1 MPSSQVVL
9 DGLRAIANT
18 WQGLAIA
25 WHVAL
30 AASLAALVLGWRPAK
45 RLAGALFAIPLVSV
59 SALAWLAGNPFNGTV
74 FAILAVGL
82 AGQAVRLPHGRVAV
96 ASPWHVAA
104 GGLLTA
110 FGWVYPHFLATQ
122 SPATYLYAAP
132 LGLIPCP
139 TLSALVGLALMIDG
153 LGSRWWSMTL
163 ALGGAAYGLIGW
175 LRLGVTIDVILLAGA
190 VALGIVA
197 VFRRERVATV
207 PVAGA

>member
-1 MPSSQVVL
+1 MPSSQVIL

-18 WQGLAIA
+18 GQGLAVM
-25 WHVAL
+25 WHVAFG
-30 AASLAALVLGWRPAK
+30 AGLAALVLGWRPAK
-45 RLAGALFAIPLVSV
+45 RLAGALFAIPLASV

-96 ASPWHVAA
+96 AVPWLVAA

-110 FGWVYPHFLATQ
+110 FGWTYPHFLEAQ
-122 SPATYLYAAP
+122 SLATYLYAAP

-163 ALGGAAYGLIGW
+163 AVGGAAYGLFGW
-175 LRLGVTIDVILLAGA
+175 LGLGVTTDVVLLAGA
-190 VALGIVA
+190 VALGIV
-197 VFRRERVATV
+197 VMFRREPGATAS
-207 PVAGA
+207 VAGA